1 MTSLETD
8 CDQASLAAYKGVP
21 SPTQPASARTPA
33 EQVARSG
40 VLSEA
45 LVLVPCSVSCF
56 LQLSVPEPRA
66 LGGLSAAL
74 PSSGSSH
81 STEELCS
88 QQQR

>member
-74 PSSGSSH
+74 PASGSH
-81 STEELCS
+81 GTQEPHS